1 MFGDTLWKIISC
13 KNVEWG
19 GGGGSIYS
27 GHVGTCSCGI
37 WTLYLLLHFDSCSSL
52 SEMEH
57 MNSKSV
63 SCSFLLCKL
72 AELELM
78 LWKKMISI
86 EYKYGDAE
94 QDYTLFNI
102 I

>member
-1 MFGDTLWKIISC
+1 
-13 KNVEWG
+13 
-19 GGGGSIYS
+19 
-27 GHVGTCSCGI
+27 
-37 WTLYLLLHFDSCSSL
+37 
-52 SEMEH
+52 

>member
-1 MFGDTLWKIISC
+1 
-13 KNVEWG
+13 
-19 GGGGSIYS
+19 
-27 GHVGTCSCGI
+27 
-37 WTLYLLLHFDSCSSL
+37 
-52 SEMEH
+52 MEH